1 MLLERLDRAH
11 DSGACQAGLRA
22 DRVERRIAAARGEV
36 DEAEQHLEHPKPVA
50 AQRPSR
56 SPFFL

>member
-1 MLLERLDRAH
+1 MRLERLDRAH
-11 DSGACQAGLRA
+11 DGGAGKASLGA
-22 DRVERRIAAARGEV
+22 DRVECRIAAARGEI
-36 DEAEQHLEHPKPVA
+36 DEAEQHFEHPHPVA